1 LDSDPGWDPDSASA
15 LPVYWEGTAEFF
27 DGRQAKAH
35 VIIVAIGPQG
45 LEVREGEA
53 AGLYRRGDL
62 ELTERGGDDRFFSLA
77 LKSHAGAALAF
88 RERPEALEWLRAAGL
103 IRRNAWSATPL
114 WGRALILAGFL
125 IVFGAFMYFAGLDML
140 VNATVRALPAGIDHL
155 LGSSATQAFESKLIK
170 PPTAAAQ
177 RALDKSAAMVHTL
190 RPGFRDSIRILIV
203 KDTSIK
209 NAFAFPGGAIVVY
222 TGMLHLLE
230 TQEEWMGLLAHEGA
244 HLHLR
249 HGTRRLV
256 RGSLLGLGVSLL
268 LGDMSGAGSVLLD
281 NAGNLINLNYGRRDE
296 AEADAFALETLRAH
310 GYAASGLPTLFRKFL
325 KFKELP
331 GWAAFLST
339 HPATR
344 DRIAAMK
351 DAGKGPHGLLLTAEE
366 WAALKRL

>member
-1 LDSDPGWDPDSASA
+1 MDSDPGPDPDSAS
-15 LPVYWEGTAEFF
+15 PVYWEGTAEFF

-35 VIIVAIGPQG
+35 VIIVTIGPQG
-45 LEVREGEA
+45 LEVRQGDA
-53 AGLYRRGDL
+53 AGVYRRGEF

-77 LKSHAGAALAF
+77 LKAHAGAALAF

-103 IRRNAWSATPL
+103 LRRNAWSATPL
-114 WGRALILAGFL
+114 WGRALVLSGFL
-125 IVFGAFMYFAGLDML
+125 ILFGAFMYFAGLDML
-140 VNATVRALPAGIDHL
+140 VNATVRALPPSIDHL
-155 LGSSATQAFESKLIK
+155 LGGSATRAFESKLVK
-170 PPTAAAQ
+170 PPKGAAR
-177 RALDKSAAMVHTL
+177 RALDKSAAMVFTL
-190 RPGFRDSIRILIV
+190 RPGYRDSVRILIV
-203 KDTSIK
+203 RDTSIK

-222 TGMLHLLE
+222 TGMLRLLE

-310 GYAASGLPTLFRKFL
+310 GYSASGLQTLFRKFL

>member
-1 LDSDPGWDPDSASA
+1 LDSESAA
-15 LPVYWEGTAEFF
+15 AAPVYWEGTAEFF
-27 DGRQAKAH
+27 DGKQAKANQ
-35 VIIVAIGPQG
+35 VSVAIGPQS
-45 LEVREGEA
+45 LEIGAGEA
-53 AGLYRRGDL
+53 AGRYRRGDF
-62 ELTERGGDDRFFSLA
+62 ELTERSGDDRFFSLT
-77 LKSHAGAALAF
+77 LKRHAGAALAF
-88 RERPEALEWLRAAGL
+88 RDRPEALEWLRAAGL
-103 IRRNAWSATPL
+103 LRRSVWTATPL
-114 WGRALILAGFL
+114 WGRAASLAGFL
-125 IVFGAFMYFAGLDML
+125 ILFGAFMYFAGLDML
-140 VNATVRALPAGIDHL
+140 VNATVRALPIGIDRV
-155 LGSSATQAFESKLIK
+155 LGGSATHAFDSKLAEPK
-170 PPTAAAQ
+170 AAAAI
-177 RALDKSAAMVHTL
+177 RALDKSAAMVRAL
-190 RPGFRDSIRILIV
+190 RPGYRDSVRILIV
-203 KDTSIK
+203 RDTSVK

-268 LGDMSGAGSVLLD
+268 VGDISGAGSVLLD

-310 GYAASGLPTLFRKFL
+310 GYAASGLTTLFAKFL

-351 DAGKGPHGLLLTAEE
+351 DAGKGPRGLLLTAEE